1 MLWKIESFEIWM
13 TMKILNFSLGTL
25 TRCLESL
32 EKVDPE
38 ASMNS
43 VSREDYQSTTEALKQ
58 ILNAAYQVEIT
69 VRTSSSL
76 VKLLLEKMKQVGDF

>member
-1 MLWKIESFEIWM
+1 
-13 TMKILNFSLGTL
+13 
-25 TRCLESL
+25 
-32 EKVDPE
+32 
-38 ASMNS
+38 MNS

-76 VKLLLEKMKQVGDF
+76 VKLLLEKMKQVGDVVLGSSEKFLRRNLPKVFVSDDVNGPMTICC